1 MENFSGASVAY
12 FTNSFALDRIEP
24 NKRGSKQNE
33 LTHVYFYL
41 YLILNELIS
50 RTVWTL

>member
-24 NKRGSKQNE
+24 NNADQNK
-33 LTHVYFYL
+33 T
-41 YLILNELIS
+41 S
-50 RTVWTL
+50 